1 MATLRL
7 FASIREIAGT
17 SSLEVDV
24 NNVSDAIAEACA
36 QFGDDFAALVPSC
49 RIWVNGNPAEPT
61 DSVTAQ
67 DEIALLPPVSGG
79 SVNYDSLNEQYS
91 GQHIAILSLHTSPL
105 AQPGTG
111 DSGGMNVYIR
121 EVASALA
128 HRGSTCTVYV
138 RKWDPELVDEVE
150 LESGV
155 HIVHIE
161 AGEYELEKEDLY
173 DIVDDFTDIV
183 IKDLKN
189 RKPVDII
196 HANYWLSGA
205 VGHKLKH
212 ELNIPLVTTFH
223 TLGETKKKSGFP
235 EPNERLRVEMEIVG
249 CSDVVVANS
258 ENEQEQ
264 LHHLYGANVDRVEIV
279 PLGVEQALFSP
290 GNPNAAKDALGLPT
304 GPILLFIG
312 RLQSLKG
319 VDVAISTL
327 RAMDHE
333 NATLVIVGGAS
344 GQEGSLYESEIRNLA
359 NNLPAGK
366 KVAFIPPQPHHIL
379 STYYRAADIVIVPSR
394 SESFGLVALEAAACG
409 VPVVASSVGGL
420 QNLIEDGKTGLLI
433 EGWDPV
439 EYAQAVDYLL
449 SNPFKTTE
457 IAMNAVDRAQTYTW
471 GQTARRLQEIYQSV
485 LSKTLVECK

>member
-17 SSLEVDV
+17 NSLEVDV

-91 GQHIAILSLHTSPL
+91 GLHIAILSLHTSPL

>member
-1 MATLRL
+1 
-7 FASIREIAGT
+7 
-17 SSLEVDV
+17 
-24 NNVSDAIAEACA
+24 
-36 QFGDDFAALVPSC
+36 
-49 RIWVNGNPAEPT
+49 
-61 DSVTAQ
+61 
-67 DEIALLPPVSGG
+67 
-79 SVNYDSLNEQYS
+79 
-91 GQHIAILSLHTSPL
+91 
-105 AQPGTG
+105 
-111 DSGGMNVYIR
+111 
-121 EVASALA
+121 
-128 HRGSTCTVYV
+128 
-138 RKWDPELVDEVE
+138 
-150 LESGV
+150 
-155 HIVHIE
+155 
-161 AGEYELEKEDLY
+161 
-173 DIVDDFTDIV
+173 
-183 IKDLKN
+183 
-189 RKPVDII
+189 
-196 HANYWLSGA
+196 
-205 VGHKLKH
+205 
-212 ELNIPLVTTFH
+212 
-223 TLGETKKKSGFP
+223 
-235 EPNERLRVEMEIVG
+235 MEIVG

-312 RLQSLKG
+312 RLQPLKG

-471 GQTARRLQEIYQSV
+471 GQTAKRLQEIYQSV

>member
-279 PLGVEQALFSP
+279 PLGVEEALFSP

-471 GQTARRLQEIYQSV
+471 GQTATRLQEIYQSV

>member
-173 DIVDDFTDIV
+173 DIVDDFTDSV

-449 SNPFKTTE
+449 SNPFMTTE

-471 GQTARRLQEIYQSV
+471 GQTATRLQEIYQSV

>member
-138 RKWDPELVDEVE
+138 RKWDPELLDEVE

-471 GQTARRLQEIYQSV
+471 GQTATRLQEIYQSV

>member
-17 SSLEVDV
+17 SSLEVDA
-24 NNVSDAIAEACA
+24 NNVADAIAEACV

-79 SVNYDSLNEQYS
+79 SLNHDSLDAPHA
-91 GQHIAILSLHTSPL
+91 GLHIAILSLHTSPL

-128 HRGSTCTVYV
+128 HRGATCTVYV
-138 RKWDPELVDEVE
+138 RKWDPELVNELE

-155 HIVHIE
+155 HLVHIE
-161 AGEYELEKEDLY
+161 AGEYELQKEDLY
-173 DIVDDFTDIV
+173 SIVDLFADRV
-183 IKDLKN
+183 MKDLQN
-189 RKPVDII
+189 REPIDII
-196 HANYWLSGA
+196 HANYWLSGI

-223 TLGETKKKSGFP
+223 TLGETKKNSGFP
-235 EPNERLRVEMEIVG
+235 EPTERLRAENEIIG
-249 CSDVVVANS
+249 CSDVIVANS
-258 ENEQEQ
+258 ANEQEQ
-264 LHHLYGANVDRVEIV
+264 LCHLYDANIDRVEIV

-290 GNPNAAKDALGLPT
+290 GNPNAAKDALGLPNE
-304 GPILLFIG
+304 PILLFIG

-319 VDVAISTL
+319 ADVAISTL
-327 RAMDHE
+327 QAMDHK
-333 NATLVIVGGAS
+333 NATLVIIGGAS
-344 GQEGSLYESEIRNLA
+344 GQEGSYYESEIREQA
-359 NNLPAGK
+359 NNLTVGK
-366 KVAFIPPQPHHIL
+366 KVVFIPPQPHHIL
-379 STYYRAADIVIVPSR
+379 SSYYRAADIVIVPSR

-409 VPVVASSVGGL
+409 VPVIASSVGGL
-420 QNLIEDGKTGLLI
+420 QNLVEDGKTGLLVK
-433 EGWDPV
+433 GWNPA
-439 EYAQAVDYLL
+439 EYAEAVDYLL
-449 SNPFKTTE
+449 SNPFKSTE
-457 IAMNAVDRAQTYTW
+457 IAMNAVDKAQTYTW
-471 GQTARRLQEIYQSV
+471 GQTAGRLYEIYQSV
-485 LSKTLVECK
+485 LSKTLVECR

>member
-24 NNVSDAIAEACA
+24 NNVSDAITEACA

-61 DSVTAQ
+61 DSVTAK

-79 SVNYDSLNEQYS
+79 SVNYGPLNAQS
-91 GQHIAILSLHTSPL
+91 TGLHIAILSLHTSPL

-173 DIVDDFTDIV
+173 DIVDDFTDSV
-183 IKDLKN
+183 IKDLKS

-223 TLGETKKKSGFP
+223 TLGEIKKKSGFP
-235 EPNERLRVEMEIVG
+235 EPTERLRAEMEIVG

-264 LHHLYGANVDRVEIV
+264 LRHLYSANVDRVEIV

-327 RAMDHE
+327 QAMDHE
-333 NATLVIVGGAS
+333 NATLIIVGGAS
-344 GQEGSLYESEIRNLA
+344 GQEGSFYESEIRNLA

-439 EYAQAVDYLL
+439 EYAQVVDYLL
-449 SNPFKTTE
+449 SNPFKSTE

>member
-24 NNVSDAIAEACA
+24 NNVSDAITEACA

-49 RIWVNGNPAEPT
+49 RIWVNGNPAEPI

-79 SVNYDSLNEQYS
+79 SVNHDSLNAQHK
-91 GQHIAILSLHTSPL
+91 GLHIAILSLHTSPL

-173 DIVDDFTDIV
+173 DIVDVFTDRV
-183 IKDLKN
+183 MKDLQN

-223 TLGETKKKSGFP
+223 TLGEIKKKSGFP
-235 EPNERLRVEMEIVG
+235 EPTERLRTENEIIG

-264 LHHLYGANVDRVEIV
+264 LRHLYSANIDRVEIV

-327 RAMDHE
+327 QAMDHE

-344 GQEGSLYESEIRNLA
+344 GQEGSSYESQIRNLA
-359 NNLPAGK
+359 NNLPVGK
-366 KVAFIPPQPHHIL
+366 KVVFIPPQPHHIL

-420 QNLIEDGKTGLLI
+420 QNLVEDGKTGLLI

-439 EYAQAVDYLL
+439 EYAQVIDYLL
-449 SNPFKTTE
+449 SNPFKSTE
-457 IAMNAVDRAQTYTW
+457 IAMNAVDKAQAYTW
-471 GQTARRLQEIYQSV
+471 GQTAGRLQEIYQSV
-485 LSKTLVECK
+485 LSKTLVECR

>member
-61 DSVTAQ
+61 DSVTTQ

-91 GQHIAILSLHTSPL
+91 GLHIAILSLHTSPL

-161 AGEYELEKEDLY
+161 AGEYGIEKEDLY
-173 DIVDDFTDIV
+173 DIVDDFTDSV

-235 EPNERLRVEMEIVG
+235 ETTERLRAENEIVG

-264 LHHLYGANVDRVEIV
+264 LRHLYGANVDRVEIV

-327 RAMDHE
+327 QAMDHE

-344 GQEGSLYESEIRNLA
+344 GQEGSFYESEIRNLA

-439 EYAQAVDYLL
+439 EYAQVIDYLL
-449 SNPFKTTE
+449 SNPFKSTE

>member
-173 DIVDDFTDIV
+173 DIVDDFTDSV

-312 RLQSLKG
+312 QLHSLKG

-366 KVAFIPPQPHHIL
+366 KVAFIPPHPHPIL

-471 GQTARRLQEIYQSV
+471 GQTATRLQEIYQSV

>member
-17 SSLEVDV
+17 NSLEVDV

-173 DIVDDFTDIV
+173 DIVDDFTDSV

-471 GQTARRLQEIYQSV
+471 GQTATRLQEIYQSV

>member
-17 SSLEVDV
+17 NSLEVDA
-24 NNVSDAIAEACA
+24 NNVSDVITEACS
-36 QFGDDFAALVPSC
+36 QFGDEFVALVPSC
-49 RIWVNGNPAEPT
+49 RIWVNGNPAELT

-79 SVNYDSLNEQYS
+79 SLNHDSLDAPYA
-91 GQHIAILSLHTSPL
+91 GLHIAILSLHTSPL

-128 HRGSTCTVYV
+128 HRGATCTVYV
-138 RKWDPELVDEVE
+138 RKWDSELVNEVE

-173 DIVDDFTDIV
+173 GIVDLFADRV
-183 IKDLKN
+183 MKDLQN
-189 RKPVDII
+189 RKPIDII

-223 TLGETKKKSGFP
+223 TLGEIKKKSGFS
-235 EPNERLRVEMEIVG
+235 EPTQRLRVESEIIG
-249 CSDVVVANS
+249 CSDVIVANS

-264 LHHLYGANVDRVEIV
+264 LCHFYGANIDRVEIV

-290 GNPNAAKDALGLPT
+290 GNPNAAKDALGLSA

-327 RAMDHE
+327 HAMEHK

-344 GQEGSLYESEIRNLA
+344 GQEGSIYESEIRNLA
-359 NNLPAGK
+359 NNLPVGK
-366 KVAFIPPQPHHIL
+366 KVVFISPQPHHIL
-379 STYYRAADIVIVPSR
+379 STYYRAAEIVIVPSR

-420 QNLIEDGKTGLLI
+420 QNLVEDEKTGLLI
-433 EGWDPV
+433 KGWNPA
-439 EYAQAVDYLL
+439 EYAKAIDYLL
-449 SNPFKTTE
+449 SNPFKSTE
-457 IAMNAVDRAQTYTW
+457 IAMNAVDKAQTYTW
-471 GQTARRLQEIYQSV
+471 GQTAGRLQEIYQSV
-485 LSKTLVECK
+485 LSKTLVECR

>member
-1 MATLRL
+1 VATLRL

-17 SSLEVDV
+17 SSLEVDA
-24 NNVSDAIAEACA
+24 NNVSDAITEACA
-36 QFGDDFAALVPSC
+36 QFGDDFAALVSSC

-79 SVNYDSLNEQYS
+79 SVNHDSMHAQHTGL
-91 GQHIAILSLHTSPL
+91 HIAILSLHTSPL

-128 HRGSTCTVYV
+128 HRGSTCTIYV
-138 RKWDPELVDEVE
+138 RKSDPELVDEVE

-155 HIVHIE
+155 HIVQIE
-161 AGEYELEKEDLY
+161 AGEYELEKEELY
-173 DIVDDFTDIV
+173 DIVDVFTDRV
-183 IKDLKN
+183 MKDLQK

-212 ELNIPLVTTFH
+212 QLNIPLVTTFH

-235 EPNERLRVEMEIVG
+235 EPSERLQAETEIIG

-264 LHHLYGANVDRVEIV
+264 LCHLYGANTDRVEIV

-327 RAMDHE
+327 QAIDHE

-344 GQEGSLYESEIRNLA
+344 GQEGSFYESEIRNLA
-359 NNLPAGK
+359 DNLPVAK
-366 KVAFIPPQPHHIL
+366 KVVFIPPQPHHIL

-420 QNLIEDGKTGLLI
+420 QNFIEDGKTGFLI
-433 EGWDPV
+433 EGWDADK
-439 EYAQAVDYLL
+439 YAQVVDYLL
-449 SNPFKTTE
+449 SNPFKSTE
-457 IAMNAVDRAQTYTW
+457 IAMNAVDKAQTYTW
-471 GQTARRLQEIYQSV
+471 GQTAGRLQEIYQSV
-485 LSKTLVECK
+485 LSKTLVECR

>member
-67 DEIALLPPVSGG
+67 DEIALPPPVSGG

-471 GQTARRLQEIYQSV
+471 GQTATRLQEIYQSV

>member
-24 NNVSDAIAEACA
+24 NNVSDAITEACA

-61 DSVTAQ
+61 DSVTAK

-79 SVNYDSLNEQYS
+79 SVNYGSQNAQSTGL
-91 GQHIAILSLHTSPL
+91 HIAILSLHTSPL

-173 DIVDDFTDIV
+173 DIVDDFTDSV
-183 IKDLKN
+183 IKDLKS

-223 TLGETKKKSGFP
+223 TLGEIKKKSGFP
-235 EPNERLRVEMEIVG
+235 EPTERLRAEMEIIG

-264 LHHLYGANVDRVEIV
+264 LRHLYSANVDRVEIV

-327 RAMDHE
+327 QAMDHE

-344 GQEGSLYESEIRNLA
+344 GQEGSFYESEIRNLA

-439 EYAQAVDYLL
+439 EYAQVVDYLL
-449 SNPFKTTE
+449 SNPFKSTE

>member
-24 NNVSDAIAEACA
+24 NNVSDAITEACA

-79 SVNYDSLNEQYS
+79 SVNHDSLNAQHK
-91 GQHIAILSLHTSPL
+91 GLHIAILSLHTSPL

-173 DIVDDFTDIV
+173 DIVDVFTDRV
-183 IKDLKN
+183 MKDLQN

-223 TLGETKKKSGFP
+223 TLGEIKKKSGFP
-235 EPNERLRVEMEIVG
+235 EPTERLRTENEIIG

-264 LHHLYGANVDRVEIV
+264 LRHLYSANIDRVEIV

-327 RAMDHE
+327 QAMDHE

-344 GQEGSLYESEIRNLA
+344 GQEGSLYESQIRNLA
-359 NNLPAGK
+359 NNLPVGK
-366 KVAFIPPQPHHIL
+366 KVVFIPPQPHHIL

-420 QNLIEDGKTGLLI
+420 QNLVEDGKTGLLI

-439 EYAQAVDYLL
+439 VYAQVIDYLL
-449 SNPFKTTE
+449 SNPFKSTE
-457 IAMNAVDRAQTYTW
+457 IALNAVDKAQAYTW
-471 GQTARRLQEIYQSV
+471 GQTAGRLQEIYQSV
-485 LSKTLVECK
+485 LSKTLVECR

>member
-24 NNVSDAIAEACA
+24 NNVSDAITEACA

-79 SVNYDSLNEQYS
+79 SVNHDSLNAQHK
-91 GQHIAILSLHTSPL
+91 GLHIAILSLHTSPL

-173 DIVDDFTDIV
+173 DIVDVFTDRV
-183 IKDLKN
+183 MKDLQN

-223 TLGETKKKSGFP
+223 TLGEIKKKSGFP
-235 EPNERLRVEMEIVG
+235 EPTERLRTENEIIG

-264 LHHLYGANVDRVEIV
+264 LRHLYSANIDRVEIV

-327 RAMDHE
+327 QAMDHE

-344 GQEGSLYESEIRNLA
+344 GQEGSLYESQIRNLA
-359 NNLPAGK
+359 NNLPVGK
-366 KVAFIPPQPHHIL
+366 KVVFIPPQPHHIL

-420 QNLIEDGKTGLLI
+420 QNLVEDGKTGLLI

-439 EYAQAVDYLL
+439 EYAQVIDYLL
-449 SNPFKTTE
+449 SNPFKSTE
-457 IAMNAVDRAQTYTW
+457 IAMNAVDKAQAYTW
-471 GQTARRLQEIYQSV
+471 GQTAGRLQEIYQSV
-485 LSKTLVECK
+485 LSKTLVECR

>member
-17 SSLEVDV
+17 NSLEVDV

-471 GQTARRLQEIYQSV
+471 GQTATRLQEIYQSV

>member
-1 MATLRL
+1 VATLRL

-105 AQPGTG
+105 TQPGTG

-471 GQTARRLQEIYQSV
+471 GQTATRLQEIYQSV

>member
-24 NNVSDAIAEACA
+24 NNVSDAITEACA

-49 RIWVNGNPAEPT
+49 RIWVNGNPAEPI

-79 SVNYDSLNEQYS
+79 SVNHDSLNAQHK
-91 GQHIAILSLHTSPL
+91 GLHIAILSLHTSPL

-173 DIVDDFTDIV
+173 DIVDVFTDRV
-183 IKDLKN
+183 MKDLQN

-223 TLGETKKKSGFP
+223 TLGEIKKKSGFP
-235 EPNERLRVEMEIVG
+235 EPTERLRTENEIIG

-264 LHHLYGANVDRVEIV
+264 LRHLYSANIDRVEIV

-327 RAMDHE
+327 QAMDHE

-344 GQEGSLYESEIRNLA
+344 GQEGSLYESQIRNLA
-359 NNLPAGK
+359 NNLPVGK
-366 KVAFIPPQPHHIL
+366 KVVFIPPQPHHIL

-420 QNLIEDGKTGLLI
+420 QNLVEDGKTGLLI

-439 EYAQAVDYLL
+439 EYAQVIDYLL
-449 SNPFKTTE
+449 SNPFKSTE
-457 IAMNAVDRAQTYTW
+457 IALNAVDKAQAYTW
-471 GQTARRLQEIYQSV
+471 GQTAGRLQEIYQSV
-485 LSKTLVECK
+485 LSKTLVECR

>member
-1 MATLRL
+1 VATLRL

-24 NNVSDAIAEACA
+24 NNVSDAITEACA

-49 RIWVNGNPAEPT
+49 RIWVNGNPAEPI

-79 SVNYDSLNEQYS
+79 SVNHDSLNAQHK
-91 GQHIAILSLHTSPL
+91 GLHIAILSLHTSPL

-173 DIVDDFTDIV
+173 DIVDVFTDRV
-183 IKDLKN
+183 MKDLQN

-223 TLGETKKKSGFP
+223 TLGEIKKKSGFP
-235 EPNERLRVEMEIVG
+235 EPTERLRTENEIIG

-264 LHHLYGANVDRVEIV
+264 LRHLYSANIDRVEIV

-327 RAMDHE
+327 QAMDHE

-344 GQEGSLYESEIRNLA
+344 GQEGSLYESQIRNLA
-359 NNLPAGK
+359 NNLPVGK
-366 KVAFIPPQPHHIL
+366 KVVFIPPQPHHIL

-420 QNLIEDGKTGLLI
+420 QNLVEDGKTGLLI

-439 EYAQAVDYLL
+439 EYAQVIDYLL
-449 SNPFKTTE
+449 SNPFKSTE
-457 IAMNAVDRAQTYTW
+457 IALNAVDKAQAYTW
-471 GQTARRLQEIYQSV
+471 GQTAGRLQEIYQSV
-485 LSKTLVECK
+485 LSKTLVECR

>member
-24 NNVSDAIAEACA
+24 NNVSDAITEACA

-49 RIWVNGNPAEPT
+49 RIWVNGNTAEPI

-79 SVNYDSLNEQYS
+79 SVNHDSLNAQHK
-91 GQHIAILSLHTSPL
+91 GLHIAILSLHTSPL

-173 DIVDDFTDIV
+173 DIVDVFTDRV
-183 IKDLKN
+183 MKDLQN

-223 TLGETKKKSGFP
+223 TLGEIKKKSGFP
-235 EPNERLRVEMEIVG
+235 EPTERLRTENEIIG

-264 LHHLYGANVDRVEIV
+264 LRHLYSANIDRVEIV

-327 RAMDHE
+327 QAMDHE

-344 GQEGSLYESEIRNLA
+344 GQEGSLYESQIRNLA
-359 NNLPAGK
+359 NNLPVGK
-366 KVAFIPPQPHHIL
+366 KVVFIPPQPHHIL

-420 QNLIEDGKTGLLI
+420 QNLVEDGKTGLLI

-439 EYAQAVDYLL
+439 EYAQVIDYLL
-449 SNPFKTTE
+449 SNPFKSTE
-457 IAMNAVDRAQTYTW
+457 IAMNAVDKAQAYTW
-471 GQTARRLQEIYQSV
+471 GQTAGRLQEIYQSV
-485 LSKTLVECK
+485 LSKTLVECR

>member
-173 DIVDDFTDIV
+173 DIVDDFTDSV

-471 GQTARRLQEIYQSV
+471 GQTATRLQEIYQSV

>member
-17 SSLEVDV
+17 SSLEVDA
-24 NNVSDAIAEACA
+24 NNVADAIAEACV

-79 SVNYDSLNEQYS
+79 SLNHDSLDAPYA
-91 GQHIAILSLHTSPL
+91 GLHIAILSLHTSPL
-105 AQPGTG
+105 TQPGTG

-128 HRGSTCTVYV
+128 HRGATCTVYV
-138 RKWDPELVDEVE
+138 RKWDPELLDEVE

-471 GQTARRLQEIYQSV
+471 GQTATRLQEIYQSV

>member
-379 STYYRAADIVIVPSR
+379 STYYRAAEIVLVPSR

-471 GQTARRLQEIYQSV
+471 GQTATRLQEIYQSV

>member
-24 NNVSDAIAEACA
+24 NNVSDAITEACA

-49 RIWVNGNPAEPT
+49 RIWVNGNPAEPI

-79 SVNYDSLNEQYS
+79 SVNHDSLNAQHK
-91 GQHIAILSLHTSPL
+91 GLHIAILSLHTSPL

-173 DIVDDFTDIV
+173 DIVDVFTDRV
-183 IKDLKN
+183 MKDLQN

-223 TLGETKKKSGFP
+223 TLGEIKKKSGFP
-235 EPNERLRVEMEIVG
+235 EPTERLRTENEIIG

-264 LHHLYGANVDRVEIV
+264 LRHLYSANIDRVEIV

-327 RAMDHE
+327 QAMDHE
-333 NATLVIVGGAS
+333 NATLIIVGGAS
-344 GQEGSLYESEIRNLA
+344 GQEGSLYESQIRNLA
-359 NNLPAGK
+359 NNLPVGK
-366 KVAFIPPQPHHIL
+366 KVVFIPPQPHHIL
-379 STYYRAADIVIVPSR
+379 STYYRAADIVVVPSR

-420 QNLIEDGKTGLLI
+420 QNLVEDGKTGLLI

-439 EYAQAVDYLL
+439 EYAQVIDYLL
-449 SNPFKTTE
+449 SNPFKSTE
-457 IAMNAVDRAQTYTW
+457 IAMNAVDKAQTYTW
-471 GQTARRLQEIYQSV
+471 GQTAGRLQEIYQSV
-485 LSKTLVECK
+485 LSKTLVECR

>member
-1 MATLRL
+1 VATLRL

-24 NNVSDAIAEACA
+24 NNVSDAITEACA

-49 RIWVNGNPAEPT
+49 RIWVNGNPAEPI

-79 SVNYDSLNEQYS
+79 SVNHDSLNAQHK
-91 GQHIAILSLHTSPL
+91 GLHIAILSLHTSPL

-173 DIVDDFTDIV
+173 DIVDVFTDRV
-183 IKDLKN
+183 MKDLQN

-223 TLGETKKKSGFP
+223 TLGEIKKKSGFP
-235 EPNERLRVEMEIVG
+235 EPTERLRTENEIIG

-264 LHHLYGANVDRVEIV
+264 LRHLYSANIDRVEIV

-327 RAMDHE
+327 QAMDHE

-344 GQEGSLYESEIRNLA
+344 GQEGSLYESQIRNLA
-359 NNLPAGK
+359 NNLPVGK
-366 KVAFIPPQPHHIL
+366 KVVFIPPQPHHIL
-379 STYYRAADIVIVPSR
+379 STYYRAADIVVVPSR

-420 QNLIEDGKTGLLI
+420 QNLVEDGKTGLLI

-439 EYAQAVDYLL
+439 EYAQVIDYLL
-449 SNPFKTTE
+449 SNPFKSTE
-457 IAMNAVDRAQTYTW
+457 IAMNAVDKAQTYTW
-471 GQTARRLQEIYQSV
+471 GQTAGRLQEIYQSV
-485 LSKTLVECK
+485 LSKTLVECR

>member
-24 NNVSDAIAEACA
+24 NNVSDAITEACA
-36 QFGDDFAALVPSC
+36 RFGDDFAALVPSC

-61 DSVTAQ
+61 DSVTAK

-79 SVNYDSLNEQYS
+79 SVNYGPLNAQS
-91 GQHIAILSLHTSPL
+91 TGLHIAILSLHTSPL

-173 DIVDDFTDIV
+173 DIVDDFTDSV
-183 IKDLKN
+183 IKDLKS

-223 TLGETKKKSGFP
+223 TLGEIKKKSGFP
-235 EPNERLRVEMEIVG
+235 EPTERLRAEMEIVG

-264 LHHLYGANVDRVEIV
+264 LRHLYSANVDRVEIV

-327 RAMDHE
+327 QAMDHE
-333 NATLVIVGGAS
+333 NATLIIVGGAS
-344 GQEGSLYESEIRNLA
+344 GQEGSFYESEIRNLA

-439 EYAQAVDYLL
+439 EYAQVVDYLL
-449 SNPFKTTE
+449 SNPFKSTE

>member
-17 SSLEVDV
+17 NSLEVDV

-173 DIVDDFTDIV
+173 DIVDDFTDSV

-312 RLQSLKG
+312 RLQPLKG

>member
-24 NNVSDAIAEACA
+24 NNVSDAISEACA

-173 DIVDDFTDIV
+173 DIVDDFTDSV

-471 GQTARRLQEIYQSV
+471 GQTATRLQEIYQSV

>member
-1 MATLRL
+1 VATLRL

-24 NNVSDAIAEACA
+24 NNVSDAITEACA

-49 RIWVNGNPAEPT
+49 RIWVNGNPAEPI

-79 SVNYDSLNEQYS
+79 SVNHDSLNAQHK
-91 GQHIAILSLHTSPL
+91 GLHIAILSLHTSPL

-173 DIVDDFTDIV
+173 DIVDVFTDRV
-183 IKDLKN
+183 MKDLQN

-223 TLGETKKKSGFP
+223 TLGEIKKKSGFP
-235 EPNERLRVEMEIVG
+235 EPTERLRTENEIIG

-264 LHHLYGANVDRVEIV
+264 LRHLYSANIDRVEIV

-327 RAMDHE
+327 QAMDHE

-344 GQEGSLYESEIRNLA
+344 GQEGSLYESQIRNLA
-359 NNLPAGK
+359 NNLPVGK
-366 KVAFIPPQPHHIL
+366 KVVFIPPQPHHIL

-420 QNLIEDGKTGLLI
+420 QNLVEDGKTGLLI

-439 EYAQAVDYLL
+439 VYAQVIDYLL
-449 SNPFKTTE
+449 SNPFKSTE
-457 IAMNAVDRAQTYTW
+457 IALNAVDKAQAYTW
-471 GQTARRLQEIYQSV
+471 GQTAGRLQEIYQSV
-485 LSKTLVECK
+485 LSKTLVECR

>member
-105 AQPGTG
+105 TQPGTG

-471 GQTARRLQEIYQSV
+471 GQTATRLQEIYQSV